1 MHMPEENWVE
11 VGTATTNRIPDSNV
25 DIFLDLDAPPIC
37 PNMTD
42 AEFRK
47 SVLVLTKKAVLLVEK
62 RIREVGGWDARAQER
77 VYDHFGTKD
86 ESVRQR
92 LITCLPRL
100 RKVLDDLGPRNFVRV
115 SEDLIGHLGC
125 TPSNKNV
132 NDELASVCG
141 PNTATHTICI
151 APKFCTSR
159 EYDMYGDSQLAT
171 IVHEASH
178 FHDTFSSEDIIY
190 TMTSYQKIWAKEHSD
205 RAINNADNIAG
216 YIVYGEDIR

>member
-1 MHMPEENWVE
+1 MPEENWVE

-42 AEFRK
+42 AEFRRK
-47 SVLVLTKKAVLLVEK
+47 VIVLTKKAVSLVDK
-62 RIREVGGWDARAQER
+62 RMKEVGAWDVKAQER
-77 VYDHFGTKD
+77 VSDHFGTKD
-86 ESVRQR
+86 EAVRQR
-92 LITCLPRL
+92 LIACLPRL
-100 RKVLDDLGPRNFVRV
+100 RKVLDDLGPKNFVRT
-115 SEDLIGHLGC
+115 SEDLIRHLGC
-125 TPSNKNV
+125 MPSNKNV
-132 NDELASVCG
+132 SNELASVCG

-151 APKFCTSR
+151 APKFCTTR

-178 FHDTFSSEDIIY
+178 FHDTFSSEDVIY
-190 TMTSYQKIWAKEHSD
+190 TMTSYQKMWAKEHPD

-216 YIVYGEDIR
+216 YIVYGEDVK